1 MHCARCAIIVI
12 TIVTVAYM
20 HQETALI
27 LATMP
32 CQDSPYSV
40 VVWQVP
46 EAAMLRASPKSIL

>member
-20 HQETALI
+20 HQETAL
-27 LATMP
+27 AMP
-32 CQDSPYSV
+32 CRDSPYSV